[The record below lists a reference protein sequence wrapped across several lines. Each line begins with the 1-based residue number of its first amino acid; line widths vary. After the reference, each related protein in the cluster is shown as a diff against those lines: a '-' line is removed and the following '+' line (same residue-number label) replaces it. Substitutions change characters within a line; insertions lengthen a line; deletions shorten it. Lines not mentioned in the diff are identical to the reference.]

1 MKKEIKKALQETIQE
16 TNLEKKA
23 LDKFLIQVD
32 NHSLTSFGS
41 KESVT
46 ELLSYIY
53 KNEQDDLIDFI
64 TLLNINLFHNEVDND
79 YILKVNNVSSKLLK
93 STPLDTK
100 LRNML
105 ENDHSEDLF
114 VSLLFIIKTNIQTCI
129 IENSKKEQ

>member
-1 MKKEIKKALQETIQE
+1 M
-16 TNLEKKA
+16 
-23 LDKFLIQVD
+23 
-32 NHSLTSFGS
+32 
-41 KESVT
+41 T